1 MRSAGPA
8 LRKLRV
14 SEGEETRRPVRVVS
28 VRKQCCKTGPWYQ
41 AVGGRRISV
50 GFLEEAAAELG
61 LEDLAVR
68 EVSGGD
74 EGPAESGRGRTAGGG
89 LSEQVPQAYWAQG
102 PLSRRSGRGDGLEL
116 DPVRV
121 RLVSSSVGVEDECG
135 EREEGRG

>member
-1 MRSAGPA
+1 MRGAGPA

-41 AVGGRRISV
+41 AVGGRRISA

-68 EVSGGD
+68 EVSRGD
-74 EGPAESGRGRTAGGG
+74 EGPAESGRGRTAGG
-89 LSEQVPQAYWAQG
+89 AA
-102 PLSRRSGRGDGLEL
+102 
-116 DPVRV
+116 
-121 RLVSSSVGVEDECG
+121 LVSRHHRPTGGRDRSPG
-135 EREEGRG
+135 EVAMGMGLNWTP